1 MEPIY
6 SCSLP
11 RVPITEPSR
20 LGGLTDRI
28 LELTSTQA
36 PWHRRLWRG
45 GTMELAQEFLT
56 DSVRPGAREIAIAD
70 RRTHLMEAVRTD
82 HGIDDFGKRIETLA
96 KGISTDTDETS
107 HAWIA
112 LRHHLG
118 EMNDAYLTNWADAL
132 DTPQSNRPRID
143 AEGAARRITAHILS
157 SGMHKNSL
165 HRWLRDVQSKSKAV
179 TPGDFLR
186 QADQRLK
193 APEKVFTFCVPIDKL
208 PPFEVKPE
216 TAPGWMTASETA
228 DWKRR
233 HAPEAKPAR
242 HQGSF
247 LLETTARDVNAAAD
261 AARDVIAHLRT
272 KFQLG
277 SRNSIGIHPT
287 MWSMQKR
294 SGFPTLATNRMINL
308 TAFDRLGR
316 LQDLTIADYLAN
328 TLALVEPLQTAASH
342 IAVMS
347 GWSAIESL
355 LVGPPDREDIVAAGR
370 FSLIIA
376 ASLMRAEFTWL
387 AKTYIAE
394 NNDAEAQS
402 LDDCESNI
410 ERAKLFQ
417 MLAFTRPGLTLTNVT
432 DNLALQRVRPALQNP
447 RREIT
452 NIAEILTRE
461 FTRLYRKRNMVVHG
475 GQIRGANLHSIS
487 ETLTPLIGAGIDRIV
502 HAELQFGVPPIEL
515 SAIAEA
521 RVDYLSPTTSGSGGG
536 LLDLLEHPVR

>member
-6 SCSLP
+6 NCSLP

-132 DTPQSNRPRID
+132 DTPPSNRPRID

-193 APEKVFTFCVPIDKL
+193 APEKVFTFCVPVDKL

-376 ASLMRAEFTWL
+376 ASLMRAEFAWL